1 MIPAVVFQCPVKDY
15 YPMREKAGPNNS
27 RRSPLGQ
34 TSVRREPEKKRR
46 RSLLIALLLITPLLL
61 LLLLAFLAVERE
73 PLIVETAVPTVDS
86 AQRARNLAR
95 EVLDILNSQQER
107 ASITASEDDLNA
119 LMTLVGRG
127 TQRFAGR
134 VRVTP
139 GIMFVGASVRL
150 PANPFG
156 RYLNL
161 RGELLPDERGLNIN
175 LVKVGK
181 VGFPR
186 PLATALLKGLLNMG
200 LGNRE
205 GSALMASVQ
214 SLDLTRDTVTVNLRS
229 VSRLK
234 GRLKR
239 LQASL
244 GRLRDLSQGGEAPWG
259 SSLVGDYYGRL
270 LEAGPNFQAGPPS
283 SLASYLGPLFRLAR
297 ERSANGDPVKENS
310 AALLALAIYLGD
322 PRFDKLAGLNLK
334 PELLGRSAYRQGVH
348 LGGRQD
354 LRLHF
359 VISAGLKL
367 LTDQGISTAIGE
379 FKELLDAGRGGSG
392 FSFVDLAADRAG
404 IRFAEAA
411 TDPNGGARHLQELLA
426 ANPTEQLFFPIVADL
441 PENMPREQFEQ
452 FYKGVDSRRYN
463 GMVREIDRRIDSC
476 PAYGRSRSPG

>member
-1 MIPAVVFQCPVKDY
+1 ML
-15 YPMREKAGPNNS
+15 EKAGLNNS
-27 RRSPLGQ
+27 RRSPQ
-34 TSVRREPEKKRR
+34 SQPSVRRKPEKKRR
-46 RSLLIALLLITPLLL
+46 RSLLIALLLISPLVL
-61 LLLLAFLAVERE
+61 LLLLACLVVERE

-86 AQRARNLAR
+86 AQRARKLAR
-95 EVLDILNSQQER
+95 KVLDTLNSQQER
-107 ASITASEDDLNA
+107 AAITASEDDLNA

-150 PANPFG
+150 PANPLG
-156 RYLNL
+156 RYLNI

-175 LVKVGK
+175 LVKIGK
-181 VGFPR
+181 LGFP
-186 PLATALLKGLLNMG
+186 PALSTALLKGLLNLG

-229 VSRLK
+229 VPRLK

-244 GRLRDLSQGGEAPWG
+244 GRLRDLSQGGEAPWD

-270 LEAGPNFQAGPPS
+270 LEAGPSFQSGPPP

-297 ERSANGDPVKENS
+297 ERSATGDPVKENS

-322 PRFDKLAGLNLK
+322 PRFDKLAVLNLK

-404 IRFAEAA
+404 IRFAEAIA
-411 TDPNGGARHLQELLA
+411 DPNGGARRMQELLA
-426 ANPTEQLFFPIVADL
+426 GNPTEQLFFPPVGDL
-441 PENMPREQFEQ
+441 PENMPKIEFEQ
-452 FYKGVDSRRYN
+452 RYGGVNNIKYN
-463 GMVREIDRRIDSC
+463 EMVREIDKRIDSC
-476 PAYGRSRSPG
+476 PAYGRIRSPG

>member
-15 YPMREKAGPNNS
+15 YPMPEKAGLKKS

-34 TSVRREPEKKRR
+34 PSGKREPEQKRR
-46 RSLLIALLLITPLLL
+46 RSLLIALLLITPLVL
-61 LLLLAFLAVERE
+61 LLLLACLAVERE

-86 AQRARNLAR
+86 ALRARNLAR
-95 EVLDILNSQQER
+95 NVLDTLNSQQEK
-107 ASITASEDDLNA
+107 AAITASEDDLNA

-127 TQRFAGR
+127 EQRFAGR
-134 VRVTP
+134 ARVTP
-139 GIMFVGASVRL
+139 GIMFLRASVRL
-150 PANPFG
+150 PANPLG

-175 LVKVGK
+175 LVRVGK
-181 VGFPR
+181 LGLPR
-186 PLATALLKGLLNMG
+186 PLATALLKCLLNMG
-200 LGNRE
+200 LGNSE

-214 SLDLTRDTVTVNLRS
+214 SLALTRDTVTVNLRS
-229 VSRLK
+229 VPQLK
-234 GRLKR
+234 ERLKR
-239 LQASL
+239 LQGSL
-244 GRLRDLSQGGEAPWG
+244 ARLRDLSQGGEAPWD
-259 SSLVGDYYGRL
+259 SSLVGIYYGRL
-270 LEAGPNFQAGPPS
+270 LQTGQNLQALPPS

-297 ERSANGDPVKENS
+297 ERSATEDPVRENS

-334 PELLGRSAYRQGVH
+334 TELLGSSAYSKGMH

-411 TDPNGGARHLQELLA
+411 TDPNGGARRLQELLA
-426 ANPTEQLFFPIVADL
+426 GNPMELLFFPIVADL
-441 PENMPREQFEQ
+441 PENIPRDQFEQ
-452 FYKGVDSRRYN
+452 LYKGVDSAKYN
-463 GMVREIDRRIDSC
+463 SVVAEIDRRIGSC
-476 PAYGRSRSPG
+476 PAYGGRLRQG